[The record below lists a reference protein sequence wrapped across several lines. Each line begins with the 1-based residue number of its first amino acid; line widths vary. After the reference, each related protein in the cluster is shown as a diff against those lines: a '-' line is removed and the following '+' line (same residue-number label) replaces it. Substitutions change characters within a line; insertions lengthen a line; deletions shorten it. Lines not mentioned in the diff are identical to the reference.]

1 MSMKMINPRI
11 LVVDDEPAI
20 RQMLIFALSG
30 EGYEYF
36 EAGSADEAQ
45 IAIKESS
52 PDLMLLDWMMPGLS
66 GVDLARRLKRNPET
80 KDLPIIMLT
89 AKGEEQDKI
98 KALDTGADD
107 YITKPFSTQELL
119 ARIRAVLRRSSSEET
134 AEILEVDALRLD
146 LETHR
151 VTIHDKTLEL
161 SPTEF
166 RLLHFFISHT
176 ERVYSR
182 TQILDNVWGQNVY
195 IEERTVDV
203 HIRRL
208 RKLLAEHDF
217 DDYIQTVRGVGY
229 RFSKK

>member
-1 MSMKMINPRI
+1 MNPKI
-11 LVVDDEPAI
+11 LIVDDEPAI
-20 RQMLIFALSG
+20 RQMLIFALTTD
-30 EGYEYF
+30 GYDYA
-36 EAGSADEAQ
+36 EAGSADQAQ
-45 IAIKESS
+45 EQIKSS
-52 PDLMLLDWMMPGLS
+52 QPDLILLDWMMPGLS
-66 GVDLARRLKRNPET
+66 GVDLARRLKRAPDS

-89 AKGEEQDKI
+89 AKGEEHDKI

-107 YITKPFSTQELL
+107 YVTKPFSTQELL
-119 ARIRAVLRRSSSEET
+119 ARIRAVLRRCGKEQT
-134 AEILEVDALRLD
+134 AETIEVDNLKLD
-146 LETHR
+146 METHR
-151 VTIHDKTLEL
+151 VTIDETPLEL

-166 RLLHFFISHT
+166 RLLHFFISHP

-182 TQILDNVWGQNVY
+182 TQILDNVWGSNVY

-217 DDYIQTVRGVGY
+217 DDYIQTVRSVGY

>member
-1 MSMKMINPRI
+1 MNPKI
-11 LVVDDEPAI
+11 LVVDDEPSI
-20 RQMLIFALSG
+20 RQMLVFALSG
-30 EGYEYF
+30 EGYEYT

-45 IAIKESS
+45 EAIKKSL
-52 PDLMLLDWMMPGLS
+52 PDLVLLDWMMPGLS

-89 AKGEEQDKI
+89 AKGEEHDKI

-119 ARIRAVLRRSSSEET
+119 ARIRAVLRRSNVQTT
-134 AEILEVDALRLD
+134 ADLLEVDALRLD

-151 VTIHDKTLEL
+151 VTINDQILDL

-166 RLLHFFISHT
+166 RLLHFFISHP

-182 TQILDNVWGQNVY
+182 TQILDNVWGSNAY

-217 DDYIQTVRGVGY
+217 DDYIQTVRSVGY
-229 RFSKK
+229 RFSKE

>member
-1 MSMKMINPRI
+1 MNPKI

-30 EGYEYF
+30 EGYECT

-45 IAIKESS
+45 EAIRKS
-52 PDLMLLDWMMPGLS
+52 PPNLILLDWMMPGLS
-66 GVDLARRLKRNPET
+66 GVDLARRLKRKPET
-80 KDLPIIMLT
+80 NGLPIIMLT
-89 AKGEEQDKI
+89 AKGEEHDKI

-119 ARIRAVLRRSSSEET
+119 ARIRAVLRRSNVQT
-134 AEILEVDALRLD
+134 NADILEVDALKLD

-151 VTIHDKTLEL
+151 VTINDQTLDL

-166 RLLHFFISHT
+166 RLLHFFISHP

-182 TQILDNVWGQNVY
+182 AQILDNVWGANAY

-208 RKLLAEHDF
+208 RKLLAEYGF
-217 DDYIQTVRGVGY
+217 DDYIQTVRSVGY

>member
-1 MSMKMINPRI
+1 MNPKI

-20 RQMLIFALSG
+20 RQMLIFALSD
-30 EGYEYF
+30 EGYDYV
-36 EAGSADEAQ
+36 EAGSADQAQ
-45 IAIKESS
+45 GIIKNSH
-52 PDLMLLDWMMPGLS
+52 PDLILLDWMMPGLS
-66 GVDLARRLKRNPET
+66 GVDLARRLKRDPDT

-107 YITKPFSTQELL
+107 YVTKPFSTQELL
-119 ARIRAVLRRSSSEET
+119 ARIRAVLRRSGKDKVAET
-134 AEILEVDALRLD
+134 LEVDSLRLD

-151 VTIHDKTLEL
+151 VTVDDKILEL

-166 RLLHFFISHT
+166 RLLHFFISHP

-182 TQILDNVWGQNVY
+182 AQILDNVWGSNVY

-217 DDYIQTVRGVGY
+217 DDYIQTVRSVGY